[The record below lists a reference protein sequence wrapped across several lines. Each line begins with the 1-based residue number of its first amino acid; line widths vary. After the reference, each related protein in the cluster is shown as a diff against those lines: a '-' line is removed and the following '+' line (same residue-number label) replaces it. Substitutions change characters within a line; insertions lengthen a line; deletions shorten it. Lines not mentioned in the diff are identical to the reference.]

1 MTLIEPVSSL
11 SIKKAVNLYTIVL
24 LLSFGI
30 LLYWMASDRYQI
42 FLTSHQDTSTNTTN
56 IVSFQI
62 SKTLREKQRF
72 IDIFVDNAKDL
83 IIKLSADP
91 YNETLHQKLESRLKK
106 YQPDVFAFNI
116 MDKTGEPIIGDFK
129 GDIGKLCLQDLKQ
142 YLTKGERHI
151 RLHPK
156 SNGYH
161 YDIISKYYKDGNE
174 HLFFVSFH
182 IDEIVEILQS
192 TQPMKHNLILVNKQ
206 QNNLIEIT
214 SQDSIEKQN
223 NRLNHKMTGAENL
236 RVLSSTEV
244 KGSDWHITDMNDID
258 LFKDYKKKIFIE
270 SIVAYYIF
278 TIIVLF
284 MRNILLKQDE
294 KRTIAEEQ
302 LQKNHTQIKDLNNQL
317 ELLSRTDSLTGL
329 YNRRYFDEMILQEW
343 NRCSRSQ
350 QPLSC
355 ILMDIDYFKDYN
367 DTYGHQS
374 GDKCLKNLSL
384 VMQDTFRR
392 AGDIVARYGGEEF
405 IIIMS
410 DTNKEEAEATITLFR
425 NELKKLRILN
435 KASSVDEYVTISCGL
450 VTQIPSQSDSIES
463 FIRKAD
469 KALYQA
475 KDYGRNQCV
484 SHT

>member
-1 MTLIEPVSSL
+1 
-11 SIKKAVNLYTIVL
+11 
-24 LLSFGI
+24 
-30 LLYWMASDRYQI
+30 MASDRYQV

-56 IVSFQI
+56 IVAFQI
-62 SKTLREKQRF
+62 NKTLKDKQRF
-72 IDIFVDNAKDL
+72 IDIFVDNAKEL
-83 IIKLSADP
+83 IIKLSDEP
-91 YNETLHQKLESRLKK
+91 DNETLHQILKSRLKK

-116 MDKTGEPIIGDFK
+116 MNKAGEPIIGDFK
-129 GDIGKLCLQDLKQ
+129 GNIGGLCLQDLRQ
-142 YLTKGERHI
+142 YQKSGEQHI
-151 RLHPK
+151 RLHSN
-156 SNGYH
+156 SNGHH
-161 YDIISKYYKDGNE
+161 YDIISKYYAEGNE

-182 IDEIVEILQS
+182 IDEITEILQS
-192 TQPMKHNLILVNKQ
+192 TQPMKHNLMLINKG
-206 QNNLIEIT
+206 QNNLIEVT
-214 SQDSIEKQN
+214 TQESAETQK
-223 NRLNHKMTGAENL
+223 NRPNHKMTGAENQ

-244 KGSDWHITDMNDID
+244 KGSDWRIIDMHDED
-258 LFKDYKKKIFIE
+258 LFRDYKKKIVVEYLI
-270 SIVAYYIF
+270 AYYIF

-294 KRTIAEEQ
+294 KRTTAEEQ
-302 LQKNHTQIKDLNNQL
+302 LQKNNTQIKDLNNQL

-343 NRCSRSQ
+343 NRCSRSK

-374 GDKCLKNLSL
+374 GDKCLKDLSL
-384 VMQDTFRR
+384 VMKDTFRR

-410 DTNKEEAEATITLFR
+410 DTNKEEAEATITLFKK
-425 NELKKLRILN
+425 ELKKLRILN
-435 KASSVDEYVTISCGL
+435 EASSIDKYVTISCGL
-450 VTQIPSQSDSIES
+450 ITQTPSQSDSIED

-475 KDYGRNQCV
+475 KDKGRNQCV
-484 SHT
+484 SHS